1 MKNGIYLTLI
11 LGVLFASLA
20 TDTPAQ
26 TDNSGADDNN
36 GGYGRVYQSNG
47 LAEATRSIQQNTQ
60 TQIQRAISQQAAAN
74 RSGKNPAGAA
84 NSSRKSQAF
93 FTPAASGDNFK
104 LIADTVGQDAEQ
116 RTLFRQLF
124 ADARRGFD
132 AQLAPQGR
140 KNNLAAAMTFF
151 IATTVT
157 IYNDAPE
164 PTEEAQEN
172 LFQAISA
179 MYDETP
185 GIASVPNKD
194 KEFLYDTY
202 VSFAAI
208 PLAFYAQAK
217 QSNDKQ
223 MLDLAKVI
231 SGALL
236 LEILKINP
244 NDVRFEGN
252 ALKFKNTQPESQ
264 KPQITAPQ
272 QPAGNYG
279 IAKYITGF
287 DDGWKAVPDA
297 DYVRVTRNDTE
308 VRLFYVNKEWDDSRP
323 NTVEPN
329 DHYWSRTVTPYF
341 NVSNAQNWSGVEYP
355 VIYFRQADAVDKQT
369 GKRLFVTMKI
379 VYDGGARVIVTAA
392 PNKPAYQQQFA
403 HPNDLNR
410 MLNYNK
416 FAVAAQDLAGTWT
429 GGGGGGVEY
438 YNAYGYQGMSAISTS
453 DEFVFAANGSYQSTH
468 NSANMSGGGARFAK
482 LQYRGQFT
490 VGDWDLTATNR
501 VSGKA
506 KKFWAQFQAVRG
518 GFLLILTDSDY
529 EPLRYTLFKKR

>member
-179 MYDETP
+179 MYSECSEQ
-185 GIASVPNKD
+185 GQGVSLRHVCQ
-194 KEFLYDTY
+194 FRRDT
-202 VSFAAI
+202 F
-208 PLAFYAQAK
+208 
-217 QSNDKQ
+217 
-223 MLDLAKVI
+223 
-231 SGALL
+231 GLL
-236 LEILKINP
+236 
-244 NDVRFEGN
+244 R
-252 ALKFKNTQPESQ
+252 
-264 KPQITAPQ
+264 
-272 QPAGNYG
+272 
-279 IAKYITGF
+279 TG
-287 DDGWKAVPDA
+287 KAV
-297 DYVRVTRNDTE
+297 E
-308 VRLFYVNKEWDDSRP
+308 
-323 NTVEPN
+323 
-329 DHYWSRTVTPYF
+329 
-341 NVSNAQNWSGVEYP
+341 
-355 VIYFRQADAVDKQT
+355 RQADARSRK
-369 GKRLFVTMKI
+369 GHLR
-379 VYDGGARVIVTAA
+379 R
-392 PNKPAYQQQFA
+392 
-403 HPNDLNR
+403 
-410 MLNYNK
+410 
-416 FAVAAQDLAGTWT
+416 VAA
-429 GGGGGGVEY
+429 
-438 YNAYGYQGMSAISTS
+438 
-453 DEFVFAANGSYQSTH
+453 
-468 NSANMSGGGARFAK
+468 
-482 LQYRGQFT
+482 
-490 VGDWDLTATNR
+490 GDIEN
-501 VSGKA
+501 
-506 KKFWAQFQAVRG
+506 
-518 GFLLILTDSDY
+518 
-529 EPLRYTLFKKR
+529 